1 MNQMIP
7 PIDQQQQILVQERVE
22 YYLQQAREIYQRD
35 FMAIPVLFDLKGRA
49 AGMYLV
55 RRDHRWIRFNPYIF
69 NRYFDDCLVSTVPHE
84 VAHYVTD
91 QVYGLRRIRPHGI
104 EWKGL
109 MQRLGVEPR
118 VRADYSLQG
127 MPVRRQ
133 QRFSY
138 RCNCR
143 EHEITLTR
151 HNKIIKNRMRY
162 FCQRC
167 GSAIVAVS

>member
-1 MNQMIP
+1 MNQTVQ
-7 PIDQQQQILVQERVE
+7 PIDTQQQTQVMARVE
-22 YYLQQAREIYQRD
+22 YYLQQASEIYQRD
-35 FMAIPVLFDLKGRA
+35 FTVIPVLFDLRGRA

-55 RRDHRWIRFNPYIF
+55 RQNQRWIRFNPYIF
-69 NRYFDDCLVSTVPHE
+69 NRYFDDCLISTVPHE

-91 QVYGLRRIRPHGI
+91 LVYGLGKIRPHGI
-104 EWKGL
+104 EWKRL
-109 MQRLGVEPR
+109 MQQLGVVPR

-143 EHEITLTR
+143 AHEITLTR
-151 HNKIIKNRMRY
+151 HNKITKDRVRY
-162 FCQRC
+162 FCRSC
-167 GSAIVAVS
+167 GSEIVAVR